1 MVGVRIGSLR
11 HVNMGFVEMMMMVKA
26 YVLTVLLQFGYAG
39 MFVISVASIKGGMNH
54 FVLVVPVLDQNLYY
68 MGANLTSA
76 GFASALYNMI
86 PAITFIMVIVL
97 SRERAMEALLSQLAF
112 LANQALHD
120 NNFDP
125 SALEELLALFEQ
137 EAYASW
143 AAEHQKASADDA
155 KVSIKDAEDH
165 LQSLVADFSG
175 FRREADEPAT
185 EAEPSSPGRD
195 GDATQELVKSPG
207 AAAASTA
214 SKKYADADAA
224 VASAVA
230 TLKSA
235 FASSKVQP

>member
-1 MVGVRIGSLR
+1 
-11 HVNMGFVEMMMMVKA
+11 
-26 YVLTVLLQFGYAG
+26 
-39 MFVISVASIKGGMNH
+39 
-54 FVLVVPVLDQNLYY
+54 
-68 MGANLTSA
+68 
-76 GFASALYNMI
+76 
-86 PAITFIMVIVL
+86 
-97 SRERAMEALLSQLAF
+97 MEALLSQLAF

-207 AAAASTA
+207 AAAAAAAASTA